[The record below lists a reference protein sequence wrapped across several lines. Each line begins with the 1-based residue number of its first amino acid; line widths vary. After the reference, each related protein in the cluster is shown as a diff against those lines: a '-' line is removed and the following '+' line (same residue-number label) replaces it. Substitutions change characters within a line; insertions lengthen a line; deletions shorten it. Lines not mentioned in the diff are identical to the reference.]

1 MLAFDCWRLAE
12 NDARAHVSTYVRTY
26 VRTYACAPSPEK
38 ERDMVLSR
46 HARTRVRTDVHVRTY
61 AFRAQEL
68 PFPPARRAIQSQFS
82 QPNFYVRTY
91 PIRPRALGRAI
102 SSDMALRMPRPR
114 GVSPGTWWLQQW
126 GCTMTNCRCPT
137 VDPIRHCCLYQKS
150 ADAILDG
157 QCDGIFAL
165 SRFFEDAV
173 LHFLPAGTYMY
184 VVQVEETDRYT
195 SIQVRCTHPE
205 PGQLAW
211 PSSGHPEAWAV
222 LWARTPE
229 SPDDAIMGM
238 MSAIPVSH
246 DDARQTIA
254 LYDAQRRKPA
264 RPQACAHACDHT
276 LTGSRWDNLLGSI
289 GSRCGRRCVGQT
301 EHEGLHRCVFHTLAG
316 APAGAAASASGG
328 NATPASSA
336 SGPARPDEPL
346 DLFRCRFRCDHVLT
360 FEKAWVSGGLQC
372 GCRCVGERNHEGLH
386 KCERHH
392 EGLHKALRRC
402 KRGLGAADSASGG
415 EAVVGTLVRA
425 RAGAVTRSFKGRG
438 GHEEQR
444 QEAAAEADRP
454 REHRRGHD
462 RLVVRGGG
470 TTGSSSGGGGT
481 ADRPREHRR
490 GSRSRSGHGG

>member
-1 MLAFDCWRLAE
+1 
-12 NDARAHVSTYVRTY
+12 
-26 VRTYACAPSPEK
+26 
-38 ERDMVLSR
+38 
-46 HARTRVRTDVHVRTY
+46 
-61 AFRAQEL
+61 
-68 PFPPARRAIQSQFS
+68 
-82 QPNFYVRTY
+82 
-91 PIRPRALGRAI
+91 
-102 SSDMALRMPRPR
+102 
-114 GVSPGTWWLQQW
+114 
-126 GCTMTNCRCPT
+126 MTNCRCLT

-222 LWARTPE
+222 LWARAPE

-254 LYDAQRRKPA
+254 FYDAQRRKPA

-289 GSRCGRRCVGQT
+289 GSRCGRRCVGKT
-301 EHEGLHRCVFHTLAG
+301 EHEGLHRCVLHTLAG

-360 FEKAWVSGGLQC
+360 FEEAWVSGGLQC

-402 KRGLGAADSASGG
+402 KRGRGAADSASGG
-415 EAVVGTLVRA
+415 EAVVGTLA
-425 RAGAVTRSFKGRG
+425 PEGFKSRG
-438 GHEEQR
+438 GYEEQR
-444 QEAAAEADRP
+444 QEAAAEIS
-454 REHRRGHD
+454 E
-462 RLVVRGGG
+462 RGGG
-470 TTGSSSGGGGT
+470 VTIRDIVDAHRQARRQEAEARRIAHESIDAAADREAAMEAESGGREGSPGP
-481 ADRPREHRR
+481 RPGRGAANQRRCYVTRKGFAFTRLGQRYVHRR
-490 GSRSRSGHGG
+490 A